1 MHGDSVFSELTPSGR
16 KDASEKI
23 SLLPSKPAKPDDSTM
38 PSIWGHAITWILL
51 ILILGMSTWVGIL
64 YLMPLIEK
72 AYALADDAQIFI
84 DEVKDKFSIMDLVE
98 EQMIDID
105 KLMPAIKNTVN
116 DINTEVRNVQAI
128 ASRTNALLD
137 NSELVLAMIL
147 NTTKQFDATL
157 VEMQAQARAMDVIL
171 LEANQTQN
179 EMKATQLALAGGS

>member
-179 EMKATQLALAGGS
+179 EMEATQLALAGGL

>member
-179 EMKATQLALAGGS
+179 EMKATQLALAGGL

>member
-1 MHGDSVFSELTPSGR
+1 MHGDSVFSELTPSGG

-179 EMKATQLALAGGS
+179 EMKATQLALAGGL